1 MTKISENQNKVSI
14 SLKKPFK
21 IHTAIS
27 KQIYNCHSP
36 KGIKLIARLRVGLSH
51 LCKDKFKHSFQDTL
65 NPIWKCIKILKPH
78 LIIFIAQTIYKKR
91 WLSWIHP
98 SFNNDQ
104 EKFIFRFLVFVLF
117 CVVYPLP
124 VAFYNPYILN
134 WNVIIFLLFLGYYWT
149 DVSQVVGNNWSVGWL
164 VGNAVFSETAL
175 KIFLI
180 FAWSYG
186 TIKIEKSQSRI
197 SENKFLI
204 WRFLRKGLQISP
216 KSDTDIFLKNGS
228 NDFFG
233 FWPEV
238 STKYDLQFEWNLFFR
253 KICNLEIFDL
263 EIVKKLLKLRFLA
276 IFSTLHH

>member
-27 KQIYNCHSP
+27 KQIYNYHSP

-216 KSDTDIFLKNGS
+216 KSDTLIFFSKMALTAFLVLG
-228 NDFFG
+228 
-233 FWPEV
+233 
-238 STKYDLQFEWNLFFR
+238 LQLVLNMTFNLNETY
-253 KICNLEIFDL
+253 CSENLEIFDL
-263 EIVKKLLKLRFLA
+263 DIVQKLPKLRFLA
-276 IFSTLHH
+276 ILSTLHY